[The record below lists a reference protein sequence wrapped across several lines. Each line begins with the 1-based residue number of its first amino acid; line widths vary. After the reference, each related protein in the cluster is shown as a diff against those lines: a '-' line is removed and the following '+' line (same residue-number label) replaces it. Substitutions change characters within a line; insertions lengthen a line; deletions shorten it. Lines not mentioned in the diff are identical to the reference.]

1 MKQLLVIALVTF
13 VGCKSAPEPEPKSEP
28 AQTEATTESNVA
40 GEDGARA
47 PETPPPV
54 VVSDAD
60 AEHRTAPS
68 GKAQIIKLA
77 TGENAFLGKLVMEG
91 GGKVPVHRD
100 ATEEY
105 IYILEGSGKMMI
117 DGKPYDVG
125 PNTAIYM
132 PANAE
137 VSFEG
142 GPDKLVAIQ
151 VFAGPEPSAK
161 YDAWAVADAE

>member
-1 MKQLLVIALVTF
+1 MIRMSLALLLIATLTA
-13 VGCKSAPEPEPKSEP
+13 CKSSPEPATAQP
-28 AQTEATTESNVA
+28 AAEATVLPGT
-40 GEDGARA
+40 DGSDPGQPA
-47 PETPPPV
+47 PPIV
-54 VVSDAD
+54 VTDAE

-77 TGENAFLGKLVMEG
+77 TGKNAFLGKLEMAG

-105 IYILEGSGKMMI
+105 IYILEGSGVMTI
-117 DGKPYDVG
+117 DGKTFDVG

-142 GPDKLVAIQ
+142 GPDKLVALQ
-151 VFAGPEPSAK
+151 VFAGPEPAAK
-161 YDAWAVADAE
+161 YDAWSQKPSGE